1 MVNSWISQ
9 KQKYHNMSYAT
20 TQSRAIEESKRKSE
34 EARCRG
40 KPSSNPKKKLDVY
53 DEGKKVAS
61 IGASAYS
68 DFLQHK
74 DPERRKRYKQRH
86 EKYRHRKGT
95 ASFYADKILW

>member
-1 MVNSWISQ
+1 MPRLNQ
-9 KQKYHNMSYAT
+9 EQLK
-20 TQSRAIEESKRKSE
+20 RAKEKAKRLDVE
-34 EARCRG
+34 V

-95 ASFYADKILW
+95 ASYYADKILW